1 MKSGK
6 LAHVIE
12 VQRAAVVVNDAG
24 TPTST
29 WSKVATLR
37 AEVVEESAEEFL
49 RNAGETTVTAIVF
62 CTRFAPDITDNDR
75 ISFDGEA
82 YDIDKIVHIGRRRGL
97 EFHCTRVEP

>member
-6 LAHVIE
+6 LVHIIE
-12 VQRAAVVVNDAG
+12 IQRAAVVVNDAG

-37 AEVVEESAEEFL
+37 AEVVENSAEEFL
-49 RNAGETTVTAIVF
+49 RNAGETTVTAAVF
-62 CTRFAPDITDNDR
+62 RTRFAEGITNDDR

-82 YDIDKIVHIGRRRGL
+82 FDINRIVRIGRRHGL